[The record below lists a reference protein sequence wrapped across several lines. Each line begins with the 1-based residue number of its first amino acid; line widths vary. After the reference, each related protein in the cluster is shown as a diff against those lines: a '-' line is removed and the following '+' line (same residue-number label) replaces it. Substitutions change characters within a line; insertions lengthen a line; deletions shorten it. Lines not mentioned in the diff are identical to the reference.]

1 MKSAEKSKEIID
13 IILPLVYNSC
23 IDAKRKG
30 GVPASPFRLFLE
42 DRCKSQFG
50 CDYIRK

>member
-1 MKSAEKSKEIID
+1 MNTEYFKSFKKLSPDFFSIENQKEIID

-30 GVPASPFRLFLE
+30 EVAASPFRLV
-42 DRCKSQFG
+42 
-50 CDYIRK
+50 